1 MKIDEREVP
10 TPVLAHWKQAL
21 DDASPA
27 ALKTLA
33 SVHPSL
39 QSGFRPGKVPPAQ
52 LRTRAKAMLDT
63 SGGLP
68 EALRH
73 LLVQQG
79 LQRELVCVLSEAAI
93 EAHAA
98 SWADAVGRSA
108 FFSAMLLDDRAAV
121 RSVGFSQAE
130 GWDGQGADELE
141 AARACQNLIEEFGP
155 FLRCVAPLVHRL
167 PDASAPSGPGDDDD
181 LASPGANRPSASHT
195 STDLSV
201 MEHLPKTDATVLS
214 ARPPRPAQERDLVLQ
229 LRAQRQEARRAQ
241 RACDEAQR
249 ERDRLAARLETTDT
263 HLTEARAEL
272 RRLKDE
278 LRNTQARI
286 DELVRESVQAQLDAR
301 LRPWLAPAEALER
314 AVHDL
319 GEDTPAAQAE
329 ALLRRQAEV
338 DRREGLRS
346 ALVAELHR
354 TQAALAE
361 VQRAQVDAL
370 NPLPQL
376 PEMAR
381 RLQAHEAILRARLDD
396 ATSHSGA
403 RVSPQVKPMSVND
416 MSTSGPLERLH
427 QVLAAAPTLDAL
439 AQIRRQVQAAEP
451 LGLLSADEAGRA
463 HALMHEAAARLYDRS
478 LVGLG
483 VAQVPS
489 LDARAFPLQAL
500 QRDLV
505 DGRHC
510 VMIVDGHNVL
520 HLLPTI
526 FRPHYD
532 QRDQPTASARKA
544 LADRLLHLA
553 SRMPTLQVELWFDG
567 PAQDTRT
574 LSDRVRLHFSGGSGS
589 DRADRSI
596 VAQVRHLMAPGLDV
610 RPAGSDGSVAA
621 RQVISGSGATRGVF
635 VVTADGDVR
644 HEAHAL
650 GASVLLPVELGF
662 LLE

>member
-1 MKIDEREVP
+1 MKIDEQEVP

-79 LQRELVCVLSEAAI
+79 LQRQLVCVLSEAAI

-108 FFSAMLLDDRAAV
+108 FFSVMLLDDRAAV

-141 AARACQNLIEEFGP
+141 ATRARQTLTEEFGP

-167 PDASAPSGPGDDDD
+167 PDASAPSGPGDDD
-181 LASPGANRPSASHT
+181 LASPAAIGPSPSLA

-201 MEHLPKTDATVLS
+201 KEHLPKTDATVLS
-214 ARPPRPAQERDLVLQ
+214 ARPPRPAQEKDLVLQ

-286 DELVRESVQAQLDAR
+286 DELVRDGVQAQLDAR
-301 LRPWLAPAEALER
+301 LRPWLAPAESLER

-319 GEDTPAAQAE
+319 AEDTPAAQAE
-329 ALLRRQAEV
+329 ALLRRQAEI

-381 RLQAHEAILRARLDD
+381 RLQAHEAALRARLD
-396 ATSHSGA
+396 ASS
-403 RVSPQVKPMSVND
+403 SFL
-416 MSTSGPLERLH
+416 STSVRSTVRPAPAAAVDPAPGPLARLH
-427 QVLAAAPTLDAL
+427 QTLAAAATLDDL
-439 AQIRRQVQAAEP
+439 AQIRRQVQAAAP
-451 LGLLSADEAGRA
+451 LGLLTADESAQA
-463 HALMHEAAARLYDRS
+463 HTLLHEAAARLYDRS
-478 LVGLG
+478 VVASG
-483 VAQVPS
+483 VVTAPP
-489 LDARAFPLQAL
+489 LDGRDFPLQAL
-500 QRDLV
+500 QRALAAGQACVLV
-505 DGRHC
+505 
-510 VMIVDGHNVL
+510 VDGHNVL
-520 HLLPTI
+520 HLLPEW
-526 FRPHYD
+526 FRPHQD
-532 QRDQPTASARKA
+532 DHARIRRA
-544 LADRLLHLA
+544 LADRLLGLA
-553 SRMPTLQVELWFDG
+553 ARHAALRVELWFDG
-567 PAQDTRT
+567 PAHDTQA
-574 LSDRVRLHFSGGSGS
+574 LSDQVRLHFSGGTGR
-589 DRADRSI
+589 DRADHAI
-596 VAQVRHLMAPGLDV
+596 VAHLRHLKSPGLQVRAAVRDRPVAVEPTLVGASDV
-610 RPAGSDGSVAA
+610 QR
-621 RQVISGSGATRGVF
+621 VF

-644 HEAHAL
+644 HESVAL
-650 GASVLLPVELGF
+650 GALVLLPVELGI
-662 LLE
+662 LLK

>member
-1 MKIDEREVP
+1 MKIDEQEVP

-21 DDASPA
+21 DDAPPA

-39 QSGFRPGKVPPAQ
+39 QAGFRPGKVPPAQ
-52 LRTRAKAMLDT
+52 LRTRAKGMLDT

-68 EALRH
+68 AALRH

-79 LQRELVCVLSEAAI
+79 LQRQLVCVLSEAAI

-108 FFSAMLLDDRAAV
+108 FFSAMLLDDRTAV
-121 RSVGFSQAE
+121 RSVGFAQAE

-141 AARACQNLIEEFGP
+141 AARARQNLIEEFGP

-167 PDASAPSGPGDDDD
+167 PDASAPSGTGDDGD
-181 LASPGANRPSASHT
+181 LASPAAIRPSASLA

-201 MEHLPKTDATVLS
+201 KEHLPKTDATVLS
-214 ARPPRPAQERDLVLQ
+214 ARPPRPAQERELVLQ
-229 LRAQRQEARRAQ
+229 LRAQRLEARRAQ

-249 ERDRLAARLETTDT
+249 DRDRLAARLETTDT

-286 DELVRESVQAQLDAR
+286 DELVREGVQAQLDAR
-301 LRPWLAPAEALER
+301 LRPWLAPAEVLER

-319 GEDTPAAQAE
+319 GEDAPAAQAE
-329 ALLRRQAEV
+329 ALLRRQAEI

-381 RLQAHEAILRARLDD
+381 RLQAHAAALRARLD
-396 ATSHSGA
+396 ASS
-403 RVSPQVKPMSVND
+403 SFL
-416 MSTSGPLERLH
+416 STGVRSTERPAPPAAVDPAPGPLARLH
-427 QVLAAAPTLDAL
+427 QTLAAAATLDDL
-439 AQIRRQVQAAEP
+439 AQIRRQVQAAAP
-451 LGLLSADEAGRA
+451 LGLLTADESAQA
-463 HALMHEAAARLYDRS
+463 HTLLHEAAARLYDRS
-478 LVGLG
+478 V
-483 VAQVPS
+483 VASGAVPAPP
-489 LDARAFPLQAL
+489 LDGRDFPLQAL
-500 QRDLV
+500 QRALAAGQACVLV
-505 DGRHC
+505 
-510 VMIVDGHNVL
+510 VDGHNVL
-520 HLLPTI
+520 HLLPEW
-526 FRPHYD
+526 FRPHQD
-532 QRDQPTASARKA
+532 DHARIRRA
-544 LADRLLHLA
+544 LADRLLGLA
-553 SRMPTLQVELWFDG
+553 ARHAALRVELWFDG
-567 PAQDTRT
+567 PAHDTQA
-574 LSDRVRLHFSGGSGS
+574 LSDQVRLHFSGGTGR
-589 DRADRSI
+589 DRADHAI
-596 VAQVRHLMAPGLDV
+596 VAQVRHLTD
-610 RPAGSDGSVAA
+610 AGDRRHVAVA
-621 RQVISGSGATRGVF
+621 S
-635 VVTADGDVR
+635 ADGQVSADVV
-644 HEAHAL
+644 AL
-650 GASVLLPVELGF
+650 GALVVTPMELGMWW
-662 LLE
+662 